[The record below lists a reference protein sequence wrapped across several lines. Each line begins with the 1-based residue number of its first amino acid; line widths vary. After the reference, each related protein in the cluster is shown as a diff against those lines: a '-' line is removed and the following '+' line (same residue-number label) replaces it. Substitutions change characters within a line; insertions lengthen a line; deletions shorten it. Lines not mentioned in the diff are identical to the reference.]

1 MVDQGL
7 GPLAYHCLEFVF
19 QLVLFLSMLVLPVR
33 SSIPNLYRV
42 LMCHLLE
49 FYFSLLLSALLYF
62 LTNLYF
68 LPLLFILL
76 AVHDC

>member
-19 QLVLFLSMLVLPVR
+19 QPALLLWVLVLPVR
-33 SSIPNLYRV
+33 LSIPNLYRV

-62 LTNLYF
+62 LPNLSF
-68 LPLLFILL
+68 PPLLFILL
-76 AVHDC
+76 AVHDY